1 MTLSKELRSFAAKS
15 SDLSNELYLPVYVHC
30 ADTADVMEYLLFKR
44 MSAHERQRICGI
56 CETELVKLVRFLGM
70 VHDIGKLTPFFQA
83 MISKNIRGLAEI
95 IKKFEIVL
103 TNAEKCV
110 HAKDGEVILR
120 ENGINK
126 KICEIVGS
134 HHGKPQTADI
144 ASKYSIRH
152 NGDFWKSIWCEFI
165 DYSLEYAGYADV
177 SEIPQR
183 LDMPAQMLLTGL
195 LITADWI
202 ASNQSLFPPFNID
215 DCGIDNID
223 RSARL
228 SYAVNKLAL
237 PDYWK
242 SDCVHMDAQ
251 AFENRFGFL
260 PNTVQDAVID
270 IANNAEKPIMMIIE
284 AQMGIGK
291 TEAALSAAEIMNA
304 RFELGGVFFGLP
316 TQATTNCIFKRSLEW
331 LSSTNK
337 GQTLSVRLAHSNA
350 ELENAYRSLP
360 SADSIETDSDEKERL
375 ITHSWFDGRKKSLLA
390 DCVVGTVDQILMASL
405 KQKHVMLRH
414 LGLAGKVVIIDEC
427 HAYDAYMNVYLDRTL
442 RWLGEY
448 KTPVIILS
456 ATLPVER
463 RNELIRAY
471 IGREN
476 YKKLSEDPALPDEAA
491 YPLISW
497 SDGTFIRHRTFGHDF
512 VGKTVCVRKTCEDEI
527 CDILS
532 ERLYDGGCAGIIVN
546 SVDKAQQLAKRIKEE
561 LPTFETEL
569 FHSRFIMT
577 DRAKREELL
586 IKNIGK
592 SSSGDRRNRI
602 IIGTQVLE
610 QSLDLDFDLLITEL
624 CPIDLLLQ
632 RIGRLHR
639 HERVRPKSLREPMC
653 FVTGTDDNEFDY
665 ATEKIYGKWL
675 LGQTLRVLPPE
686 ITLPDDIAGL
696 VREVYKNYDTAE
708 ISEEDEC
715 DYDEYQRSR
724 KEKKRKANNFC
735 ITEPIPEPEDED
747 DDIPTLH
754 DMLNKDYSVN
764 DEQKSE
770 AKVRDGG
777 DSVEVIVLRQTEKGY
792 VETVSGELKLPSYS
806 TPDDEDARRLAKER
820 LRLPYSLCTE
830 HEIGKTI
837 DVLEAM
843 SCSVGEFQSAK
854 ILRGELFLIL
864 NEESSA
870 EINGYRL
877 IYDKELGLI
886 TEKQCKEE

>member
-1 MTLSKELRSFAAKS
+1 MTLSKELKILAAKS
-15 SDLSNELYLPVYVHC
+15 SDLSSELYLPVYVHC
-30 ADTADVMEYLLFKR
+30 TDTADVMEYLLFKR
-44 MSAHERQRICGI
+44 LSAHERLCICGLSDA
-56 CETELVKLVRFLGM
+56 ELVKLVRFLGII
-70 VHDIGKLTPFFQA
+70 HDIGKLTPIFQA
-83 MISKNIRGLAEI
+83 KIAKVISELKEI
-95 IKKFEIVL
+95 LKGMGIVL
-103 TNAEKCV
+103 TELSECN

-134 HHGKPQTADI
+134 HHGKPQSGDT
-144 ASKYSIRH
+144 ASKYNVRY
-152 NGDFWKSIWCEFI
+152 NGELWKSIWKEFI
-165 DYSLEYAGYADV
+165 DYSLEYAGYSDI
-177 SEIPQR
+177 SEVPQNI
-183 LDMPAQMLLTGL
+183 DMPAQMLLTGL

-202 ASNQSLFPPFNID
+202 ASNQELFPLFNIND
-215 DCGIDNID
+215 RDIDSID
-223 RSARL
+223 RGARL
-228 SYAVNKLAL
+228 SYAVNKLEL
-237 PDYWK
+237 TDYWK
-242 SDCVHMDAQ
+242 SDCVRMDARI
-251 AFENRFGFL
+251 FEDRFGFS
-260 PNTVQDAVID
+260 PNTVQNAVID

-291 TEAALSAAEIMNA
+291 TEAALAAAEIMGA
-304 RFELGGVFFGLP
+304 KFGLGGVFFGLP

-331 LSSTNK
+331 LSSAGN
-337 GQTLSVRLAHSNA
+337 GRTLSVRLAHSNA
-350 ELENAYRSLP
+350 ELESAYKSLP
-360 SADSIETDSDEKERL
+360 SASSVETDSDERERI

-456 ATLPVER
+456 ATLPVGR
-463 RNELIRAY
+463 RNELLKAY
-471 IGREN
+471 MGSKN
-476 YKKLSEDPALPDEAA
+476 YKNVQIQGNLS
-491 YPLISW
+491 YPLISCT
-497 SDGTFIRHRTFGHDF
+497 DGTTVEQKSDFGIAF
-512 VGKTVCVRKTCEDEI
+512 ENKTVCIQKTDEDAI
-527 CDILS
+527 CDILG

-561 LPTFETEL
+561 LPSFETEL

-577 DRAKREELL
+577 DRAKREERL

-592 SSSGDRRNRI
+592 KSTGDSRNRI

-639 HERVRPKSLREPMC
+639 HRRERPKLLREPVC
-653 FVTGTDDNEFDY
+653 YVTGTEGEGFDY

-675 LGQTLRVLPPE
+675 LGRTLKLLPSE

-696 VREVYKNYDTAE
+696 VHEVYKNYDTAE
-708 ISEEDEC
+708 MSEEDEC
-715 DYDEYQRSR
+715 DYYNYKRSR
-724 KEKKRKANNFC
+724 DDKEGRANTFC
-735 ITEPIPEPEDED
+735 ITEPKKGRLSS
-747 DDIPTLH
+747 LH
-754 DMLNKDYSVN
+754 DMLNKGYDVN

-770 AKVRDGG
+770 AKVRDGE
-777 DSVEVIVLRQTEKGY
+777 DSVEVIVLRQTEKGH

-806 TPDDEDARRLAKER
+806 TPDDETARRLAKER
-820 LRLPYSLCTE
+820 LRLPHSLCTE
-830 HEIGKTI
+830 YAIDKT
-837 DVLEAM
+837 VNALEAM
-843 SCSVGEFQSAK
+843 SRSVGEFQSAK

-864 NEESSA
+864 NEENSA

-877 IYDKELGLI
+877 TYDKELGLI
-886 TEKQCKEE
+886 TEKQ